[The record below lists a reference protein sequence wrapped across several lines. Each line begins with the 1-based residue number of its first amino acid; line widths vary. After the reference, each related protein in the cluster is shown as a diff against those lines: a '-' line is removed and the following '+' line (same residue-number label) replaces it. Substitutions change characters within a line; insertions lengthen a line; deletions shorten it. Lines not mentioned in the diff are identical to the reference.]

1 MILYHGSFLEIAKPD
16 LVHSRSNVDF
26 GRGFYVTPLYEQ
38 AAKWC
43 GKFKRRGKDGVISR
57 YGYDENRGNEL
68 KTLKFDSYSEEW
80 LDFILSCRSGKDSTD
95 YDLVVGGVANDKVFN
110 TVELFFDGLIDKTE
124 AINRLRYE
132 KPNLQICFRT
142 ERALSLLRFE
152 GSETLWQRTRFCF
165 RKSIAVLLNVLL
177 NSRDFRWM
185 RLWNSFI
192 IPRSIS

>member
-132 KPNLQICFRT
+132 NRT
-142 ERALSLLRFE
+142 CKFVFA
-152 GSETLWQRTRFCF
+152 QR
-165 RKSIAVLLNVLL
+165 KH
-177 NSRDFRWM
+177 
-185 RLWNSFI
+185 
-192 IPRSIS
+192 